1 MKTQMLTRLMI
12 LNTLSLLLGNEMDL
26 RKDPIILKVI
36 KMSHSNKSTVG
47 LILRLLIFHVRKIR
61 ALSLVLKR
69 ILRKVLNELPD
80 QGIRVLMWRYRKAC
94 LQDGKQPRHLRL
106 FLELSAVSSHHKLVL
121 VNSIVETPSCQSN
134 WGETLGRTR
143 YSILRRQI

>member
-80 QGIRVLMWRYRKAC
+80 
-94 LQDGKQPRHLRL
+94 
-106 FLELSAVSSHHKLVL
+106 
-121 VNSIVETPSCQSN
+121 
-134 WGETLGRTR
+134 
-143 YSILRRQI
+143 